1 MTLLFTVYDT
11 HGEPFEVRPDLAK
24 NLVIGHGWS
33 LEPNAPKIAP
43 APAPVQV
50 AITKPA
56 VVVNLQPDEVQK
68 PVTAG

>member
-24 NLVIGHGWS
+24 SLVIGHGWS
-33 LEPNAPKIAP
+33 MEPKAAPISPTVVK
-43 APAPVQV
+43 PV
-50 AITKPA
+50 

-68 PVTAG
+68 PISAE

>member
-33 LEPNAPKIAP
+33 MEPKAVPIVP
-43 APAPVQV
+43 APIQASP
-50 AITKPA
+50 TKPS

-68 PVTAG
+68 LVSAG